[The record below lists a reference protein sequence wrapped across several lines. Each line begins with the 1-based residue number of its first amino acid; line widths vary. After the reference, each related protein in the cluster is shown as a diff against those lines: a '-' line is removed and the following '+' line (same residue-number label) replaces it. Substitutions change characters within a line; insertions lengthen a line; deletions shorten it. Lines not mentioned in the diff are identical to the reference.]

1 MKRTQYGIVRKID
14 KIGRLVI
21 PIEYYKKLGISREDE
36 VEIFSTNDEIIIRK
50 YNEVDKLEIDFDN
63 LICKY
68 GVDKVKEICKMI

>member
-36 VEIFSTNDEIIIRK
+36 VEIFSTNDEIVIRK
-50 YNEVDKLEIDFDN
+50 YNEG
-63 LICKY
+63 Y
-68 GVDKVKEICKMI
+68 